1 MSAPQIVGGGVLG
14 EKITEARRQ
23 LDIFKL
29 PEGITQVTYSSDE
42 VTSVC
47 PITGQ
52 PDFYEVSVILVKS
65 WCGIES
71 KSLKLYLQSFREDG
85 QFCEQFADTIAGDIY
100 TAIMKNMDDP
110 GPETLLPKVA
120 VTVTQKPRGGVSI
133 AATGR
138 RG

>member
-1 MSAPQIVGGGVLG
+1 MSAPEIVGGGILG
-14 EKITEARRQ
+14 EKIAGVRRQ

-52 PDFYEVSVILVKS
+52 PDFYEVTIVLLKS
-65 WCGIES
+65 WFGVES
-71 KSLKLYLQSFREDG
+71 KSLKLYLQSYREDG
-85 QFCEQFADTIAGDIY
+85 QFCEQFADTIADDIY
-100 TAIMKNMDDP
+100 AAITENMQEEDI
-110 GPETLLPKVA
+110 EASLPKVV
-120 VTVTQKPRGGVSI
+120 VTVVQKPRGGVSI